1 MIDFDH
7 KMIFIK
13 SSKFSCCQSTPKSG
27 QGVGFR
33 AGADRGGVP
42 VSGRNG

>member
-1 MIDFDH
+1 
-7 KMIFIK
+7 MIFIK
-13 SSKFSCCQSTPKSG
+13 SSKFSFCQSTPKSG
-27 QGVGFR
+27 PGVGFQ